1 MRHLLVAVV
10 ILIAATPLR
19 AQVNPPQSETVALD
33 NPIEPRLKLVLEDA
47 YRPGTKV
54 SLDEYKGKIVLLRA
68 AVPE

>member
-1 MRHLLVAVV
+1 MRRVLIATA
-10 ILIAATPLR
+10 ILIVATPLG
-19 AQVNPPQSETVALD
+19 AQVKPPQSETVALD
-33 NPIEPRLKLVLEDA
+33 NPIEPQLKLVLEDA